1 MPYSPWDIP
10 MLSNPNEYSN
20 FQCFL
25 QSITPSVLTQQQP
38 PKVPVQM
45 LNGCLSQ
52 SLGNNST
59 GCFSLSDLWKFYKDW
74 SCFGAGVP
82 ILLNSGDSVLQYY
95 SPSLSALQIYTRK
108 PVDYYSRLGI
118 SCTPKLESD
127 SSDVT
132 SDDSTGDHEVSCQTT
147 ERFGHLYCQ
156 YNETASPYDRV
167 PLTDKINEL
176 AQNYPALLKFQSVQL
191 SPYSWMAVAWYP
203 IYQIPFTR
211 NAKDL
216 SACFITYNTLSS
228 FQGLPCTILE
238 EDEKFQNINT
248 LGKEWGGRMLER
260 DSRRGEIALPPFA
273 VATYKM
279 YGELWTNPETSD
291 KENIAS
297 YLNAANS
304 WLKHCKF
311 QHHDFNFFM
320 SRR

>member
-25 QSITPSVLTQQQP
+25 QSITPSVPTQQQP
-38 PKVPVQM
+38 PKVPMQM

-52 SLGNNST
+52 SLGNS
-59 GCFSLSDLWKFYKDW
+59 GIACFSLSDLWKFYKDW

-108 PVDYYSRLGI
+108 PLKNLRLISDSLAIHLVTRLGI

-127 SSDVT
+127 SSDDST
-132 SDDSTGDHEVSCQTT
+132 SDLEVSCQTT

-228 FQGLPCTILE
+228 FQ
-238 EDEKFQNINT
+238 
-248 LGKEWGGRMLER
+248 
-260 DSRRGEIALPPFA
+260 
-273 VATYKM
+273 
-279 YGELWTNPETSD
+279 
-291 KENIAS
+291 
-297 YLNAANS
+297 
-304 WLKHCKF
+304 
-311 QHHDFNFFM
+311 
-320 SRR
+320 